1 MNHYITG
8 SAIRALREQQ
18 HLTQAQLAEKLSV
31 SDKTISKWET
41 SRGLPDISLL
51 EPLAQA
57 LKVSVAELLTG
68 EQIINTN
75 RAANMLKSQLY
86 VCPICGNVF
95 QSMGPAMVSCCG
107 ITLPPLEP
115 ETPDDAH
122 AATIEHIEDE
132 YYISVDHPMTKD
144 HYISFIAYCTGSRF
158 ESVKLYPEGNAEA
171 RFFHRGSNRRDAR
184 LVLVIAYE
192 RAAGCVVHRRR
203 AHAVHGAKRAVQP
216 LDAGRAVD
224 IADFQGNFFH
234 CGHLAQYVRY
244 GRRRPPYPLI

>member
-1 MNHYITG
+1 M
-8 SAIRALREQQ
+8 
-18 HLTQAQLAEKLSV
+18 
-31 SDKTISKWET
+31 
-41 SRGLPDISLL
+41 
-51 EPLAQA
+51 
-57 LKVSVAELLTG
+57 LTG

-122 AATIEHIEDE
+122 AAAIEHIEDE
-132 YYISVDHPMTKD
+132 YYISIDHPMTKD

-171 RFFHRGSNRRDAR
+171 RFFGRGR
-184 LVLVIAYE
+184 
-192 RAAGCVVHRRR
+192 G
-203 AHAVHGAKRAVQP
+203 HGWLYWYCNHHGLFRQ
-216 LDAGRAVD
+216 R
-224 IADFQGNFFH
+224 I
-234 CGHLAQYVRY
+234 
-244 GRRRPPYPLI
+244 